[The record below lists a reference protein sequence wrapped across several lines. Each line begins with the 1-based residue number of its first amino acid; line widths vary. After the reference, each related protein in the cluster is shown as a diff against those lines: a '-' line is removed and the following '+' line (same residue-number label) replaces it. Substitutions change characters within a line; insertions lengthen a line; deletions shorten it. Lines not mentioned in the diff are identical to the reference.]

1 MNPVLSR
8 WATPSI
14 TGLFVIS
21 LVSGIAIFFGVGRSI
36 FTGMHEWLSMVLVVP
51 FILHLWK
58 NWRPFVSY
66 LKRPPMA
73 VASALS
79 LAAALA
85 FVVPAVVSPSGPPP
99 ERAVIQLLPSR
110 TVAQVAPLFGHTG
123 ETLGAAL
130 TAGGLIVASVDD
142 TLDEVAQASGAAT
155 SKVLSVALAAKQ

>member
-21 LVSGIAIFFGVGRSI
+21 LVSGIAIFFGVGRAY
-36 FTGMHEWLSMVLVVP
+36 FTGMHEWLSMVLVIP
-51 FILHLWK
+51 FVLHLWK

-73 VASALS
+73 VAAALS
-79 LAAALA
+79 LAAALV

-99 ERAVIQLLPSR
+99 ERAIVQLLPSR
-110 TVAQVAPLFGHTG
+110 TVAQVAPIFGHTG
-123 ETLGAAL
+123 ETLAAAL
-130 TAGGLIVASVDD
+130 AAGGLTVASVDD
-142 TLDEVAQASGAAT
+142 PLSKVAEASGATT
-155 SKVLSVALAAKQ
+155 SKVLSVALATKQ

>member
-21 LVSGIAIFFGVGRSI
+21 LVSGIAIFFGVGRSY

-51 FILHLWK
+51 FVLHLWK

-73 VASALS
+73 VAGALS
-79 LAAALA
+79 LAAALV
-85 FVVPAVVSPSGPPP
+85 FVVPAIVSPSGPPP
-99 ERAVIQLLPSR
+99 ERALVQLLPSR
-110 TVAQVAPLFGHTG
+110 TIAQVAPLFGHSG

-130 TAGGLIVASVDD
+130 AAGGLTVASPDD
-142 TLDEVAQASGAAT
+142 TLATVADASGATT
-155 SKVLSVALAAKQ
+155 SRVLSVALAAKK